1 MDHMWDG
8 FYTGQK
14 HKSQFSA
21 MIETT
26 GNYTVEYTG
35 TPFANMR
42 YQMRSPNGKIKVK
55 VPYWNAGSYSIWVN
69 EKKIPYTPWN
79 KDYLSKAS
87 SQPAK
92 TIIISLGANDHKG
105 VKTEAELRK
114 MREAVKGDRVFWID
128 PGQDRKPIPH
138 DAIVRIAKE
147 YGDVILPRPKSH
159 MSADG
164 IHPTGRGYKILGD
177 QTR

>member
-1 MDHMWDG
+1 MLDCLIVGDSIAVG
-8 FYTGQK
+8 T
-14 HKSQFSA
+14 A
-21 MIETT
+21 MARPEC
-26 GNYTVEYTG
+26 V
-35 TPFANMR
+35 
-42 YQMRSPNGKIKVK
+42 
-55 VPYWNAGSYSIWVN
+55 SYSTGGWN
-69 EKKIPYTPWN
+69 SWQWN